1 MEHYIDD
8 EGNVIVSKSIRP
20 IIEYPET
27 FLGSKRGARRQFRYG
42 NLHIREYDEY
52 YTTHMDKIDPR
63 EDPLGHLMIDAPEYL
78 VGLFWALSIA
88 RHVASSSGKGRK
100 EETPDLLKTL
110 ESTLCNDSLPG
121 CIIGLVLA
129 TASFIGGNFIKN
141 WIANNLKS

>member
-27 FLGSKRGARRQFRYG
+27 LLGSKRGAKRQFRYG

-63 EDPLGHLMIDAPEYL
+63 EDPLGHLIIDAPEYL
-78 VGLFWALSIA
+78 VGLFCALSLA
-88 RHVASSSGKGRK
+88 KHVTSLAKRSKV
-100 EETPDLLKTL
+100 ETPDAHKSL
-110 ESTLCNDSLPG
+110 ESTLINNTLQASIVGLAICAAS
-121 CIIGLVLA
+121 CIA
-129 TASFIGGNFIKN
+129 GNSIKN
-141 WIANNLKS
+141 WIANLKS

>member
-27 FLGSKRGARRQFRYG
+27 ILGTKKGAKRQFRYG

-78 VGLFWALSIA
+78 VGLFCALSFAKHI
-88 RHVASSSGKGRK
+88 ASSFGKRSNV
-100 EETPDLLKTL
+100 ETLDVHKHL
-110 ESTLCNDSLPG
+110 ESTLTNNKLKTS
-121 CIIGLVLA
+121 IFGLA
-129 TASFIGGNFIKN
+129 ICAASYIAGNFIKN
-141 WIANNLKS
+141 CIANLKS

>member
-27 FLGSKRGARRQFRYG
+27 LLGSKRGARRQFRYG

-52 YTTHMDKIDPR
+52 YTTHMDKINPR

-78 VGLFWALSIA
+78 VGLFCALSIA
-88 RHVASSSGKGRK
+88 KHVASSFGKRSK
-100 EETPDLLKTL
+100 VETPEVHKTL
-110 ESTLCNDSLPG
+110 EPTLTNYTLPAK
-121 CIIGLVLA
+121 IVGLA
-129 TASFIGGNFIKN
+129 FCAASFIAGNFIKN
-141 WIANNLKS
+141 WI

>member
-8 EGNVIVSKSIRP
+8 EGNVIVSKCIRP

-27 FLGSKRGARRQFRYG
+27 FLGSKRGAKRQFRYG

-78 VGLFWALSIA
+78 VGLFCVLSIA
-88 RHVASSSGKGRK
+88 KHVATSLGNGSKS
-100 EETPDLLKTL
+100 ETPDVQKPL
-110 ESTLCNDSLPG
+110 ESTLTNNTLHTS
-121 CIIGLVLA
+121 IFGLILC
-129 TASFIGGNFIKN
+129 TASYIAGNFIKN
-141 WIANNLKS
+141 FITNLK